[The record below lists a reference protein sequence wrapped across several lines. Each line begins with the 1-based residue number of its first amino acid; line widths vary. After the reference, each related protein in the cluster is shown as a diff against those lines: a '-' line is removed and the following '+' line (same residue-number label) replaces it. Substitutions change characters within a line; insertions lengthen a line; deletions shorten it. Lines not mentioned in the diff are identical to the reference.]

1 MCATI
6 ARRELRGER
15 EREREDRGGESTS
28 LGGRAFHYRPTNA
41 SAVPY
46 FFERGHTPIFQIGVT
61 TVREEG
67 GLKSSFFSE
76 SSDTCWEYGRVS
88 SLVEVWLV
96 FVLVSISSPAL
107 PAAAAVLAFF
117 AA

>member
-1 MCATI
+1 MWHVCHHRQEGI
-6 ARRELRGER
+6 ER
-15 EREREDRGGESTS
+15 REREDRGGESTS

-46 FFERGHTPIFQIGVT
+46 FLERGHTPIFQIGVT

-67 GLKSSFFSE
+67 GLKSFFFSE